1 MGKDILTISDENMEL
16 AKIDLKEVIIDIY
29 DKLNLNT
36 QGIKDE
42 KTAKEMTYEM
52 ENKNIKVKL
61 IITNFSGT
69 LNKHRDLNNIY
80 SLEFIA
86 FIKIK

>member
-1 MGKDILTISDENMEL
+1 MK
-16 AKIDLKEVIIDIY
+16 
-29 DKLNLNT
+29 
-36 QGIKDE
+36 
-42 KTAKEMTYEM
+42 KTAKEMTYEI